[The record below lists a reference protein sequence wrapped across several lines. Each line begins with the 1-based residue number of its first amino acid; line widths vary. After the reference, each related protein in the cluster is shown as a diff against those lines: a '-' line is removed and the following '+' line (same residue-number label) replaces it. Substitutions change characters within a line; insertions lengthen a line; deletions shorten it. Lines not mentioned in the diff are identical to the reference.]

1 MFLEMWYTNH
11 SNSGTVVYSTTMG
24 LIGGYPG
31 IPIVRQTRVAN
42 PGTGTII
49 YIYKYIDFYRVLSSD
64 HPNMVG
70 FPLCFSPRKILGLNH
85 APKGIKGKGIT
96 TWQKISEDQGNHGN
110 SCWFYH
116 ALTMTNKAFL
126 LKHLVVVISDFF
138 QTKKR
143 AKAHLTSV

>member
-1 MFLEMWYTNH
+1 
-11 SNSGTVVYSTTMG
+11 
-24 LIGGYPG
+24 
-31 IPIVRQTRVAN
+31 
-42 PGTGTII
+42 
-49 YIYKYIDFYRVLSSD
+49 
-64 HPNMVG
+64 MVG

-85 APKGIKGKGIT
+85 APKGTKGKGIT

-138 QTKKR
+138 SDQKTSKGSPYERVDKR
-143 AKAHLTSV
+143 GFGSLLSLLHLFFTGK